1 MEGDFFGK
9 WDFIS
14 ADDPT
19 HGFVDY
25 VTAEKAVAENL
36 VRTTENGAWGIQR
49 RFVKPRVYHLPGSRT
64 EGIFL

>member
-1 MEGDFFGK
+1 MSGDFFSK

-25 VTAEKAVAENL
+25 VTAERAVQENL
-36 VRTTENGAWGIQR
+36 VKTTDKG
-49 RFVKPRVYHLPGSRT
+49 T
-64 EGIFL
+64 

>member
-1 MEGDFFGK
+1 MQDYMDGDFFGK

-14 ADDPT
+14 GDDPT

-36 VRTTENGAWGIQR
+36 VRTTSNGAFGIDWR
-49 RFVKPRVYHLPGSRT
+49 
-64 EGIFL
+64 